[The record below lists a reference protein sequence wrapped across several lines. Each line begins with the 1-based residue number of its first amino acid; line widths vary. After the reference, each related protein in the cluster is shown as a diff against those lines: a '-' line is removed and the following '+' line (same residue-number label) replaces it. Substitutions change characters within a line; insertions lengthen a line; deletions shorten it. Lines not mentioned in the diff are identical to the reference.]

1 MTPRRSTDTYDVKST
16 GSGSL
21 TIGKVGRVVLS
32 LFAGD
37 VSEFSGRAKR
47 WSGWN
52 WPPFFLVL
60 ALGATALIAGPSGP
74 ARQFVWVYAAIG
86 TAVVLSFCRVVGVVG
101 DSRSPVPRALVQGS
115 ALLLAVLGLVGMDH
129 LAEHGEIDVTGRT
142 HLSPSGPM
150 TRMSAAQIVVDGPA
164 QRSWLRLTVAV
175 EDADPLQQSCTPESE
190 LTLQLIGGSNTGRVE
205 GVRAGMP
212 VELPLGGSRTEVR
225 VQVALSAEEGCLLA
239 VSVASAAFHD

>member
-190 LTLQLIGGSNTGRVE
+190 LTLQLIGGATP
-205 GVRAGMP
+205 A
-212 VELPLGGSRTEVR
+212 GSR
-225 VQVALSAEEGCLLA
+225 GCA
-239 VSVASAAFHD
+239 RGCPSNCHSAAHAPRFASRWPCPPKKAAC

>member
-1 MTPRRSTDTYDVKST
+1 MTPPRSTDTYHVDST

-37 VSEFSGRAKR
+37 VTEFSGTAKR

-60 ALGATALIAGPSGP
+60 ALGATALIMGPPGP
-74 ARQFVWVYAAIG
+74 TRQFAWVYAAIG
-86 TAVVLSFCRVVGVVG
+86 LAVGLSFCRVVGVG
-101 DSRSPVPRALVQGS
+101 GESRSPVPRALMQGS
-115 ALLLAVLGLVGMDH
+115 ALLLSVLGLVGMDH

-142 HLSPSGPM
+142 HLSPPGPM
-150 TRMSAAQIVVDGPA
+150 TRTSAAQIVVDGDA
-164 QRSWLRLTVAV
+164 QRSWLRLTLAV
-175 EDADPLQQSCTPESE
+175 EDAAPREQSCTPESE
-190 LTLQLIGGSNTGRVE
+190 IALQLVGGSKSGRVD
-205 GVRAGMP
+205 GVHAGTP
-212 VELPLGGSRTEVR
+212 VELRLGGSRTAVR